1 MEQDKI
7 TGKAAGPPPTS
18 EALAQ
23 FSRDLAARFPNMEIR
38 RYVLPRVVTQCR
50 EVFIR
55 ELTSEDVIMAASFA
69 DSLMSANEKASMRL
83 SREAEERECIRVA
96 IVGFGSAA
104 LEGKDAKGGN
114 VWGVCAYRHV
124 NVDGAPLGEINA
136 WPKRMWDAF
145 SRYYNDVNG
154 LPIDEFIEGLQ
165 GATIVGA
172 FAPPT
177 SAIPASASAGRLAG

>member
-1 MEQDKI
+1 M
-7 TGKAAGPPPTS
+7 S

-23 FSRDLAARFPNMEIR
+23 FSRDLATRFPGLEVR

-55 ELTSEDVIMAASFA
+55 ELTSEDIIMAASFA
-69 DSLMSANEKASMRL
+69 DSLMSANEKASVRL
-83 SREAEERECIRVA
+83 SRDAEERECVRVA
-96 IVGFGSAA
+96 IVGFGDAKI
-104 LEGKDAKGGN
+104 EGKDAKGN
-114 VWGVCAYRHV
+114 LWGACLYRHV

-145 SRYYNDVNG
+145 TRYYNDVNG
-154 LPIDEFIEGLQ
+154 LPIEEFIEGLQ

-177 SAIPASASAGRLAG
+177 SAIPASASPGRLAG

>member
-1 MEQDKI
+1 MTAPVPAKV
-7 TGKAAGPPPTS
+7 GGPLPTS

-23 FSRDLAARFPNMEIR
+23 FSRDLATRFPGLEIR

-55 ELTSEDVIMAASFA
+55 ELTSEDIIMAASFA
-69 DSLMSANEKASMRL
+69 DSLMSANEKASVRL
-83 SREAEERECIRVA
+83 SRDAEERECVRVA
-96 IVGFGSAA
+96 IVGFGDAQPA
-104 LEGKDAKGGN
+104 GKDAKGGN
-114 VWGVCAYRHV
+114 VWSACVYRHV
-124 NVDGAPLGEINA
+124 NLDGAPLGEINA

-145 SRYYNDVNG
+145 TRYYNDVNG
-154 LPIDEFIEGLQ
+154 LPIEEFIEGLQ

-177 SAIPASASAGRLAG
+177 GAIPASASPGRPVG

>member
-1 MEQDKI
+1 M
-7 TGKAAGPPPTS
+7 P

-23 FSRDLAARFPNMEIR
+23 FSRDLATRFPGLEIR

-55 ELTSEDVIMAASFA
+55 ELTSEDIIKASSFA
-69 DSLMSANEKASMRL
+69 DSLMSANEKTSVRL
-83 SREAEERECIRVA
+83 SRDAEERECVREA
-96 IVGFGSAA
+96 IVGFGDAQLA
-104 LEGKDAKGGN
+104 GKDAKGGN
-114 VWGVCAYRHV
+114 AWGACVYRHV
-124 NVDGAPLGEINA
+124 NLDGAPLGEINA

-145 SRYYNDVNG
+145 TRYYNDVNG
-154 LPIDEFIEGLQ
+154 LPIEEFIEGLQ

-177 SAIPASASAGRLAG
+177 SAIPASASAGRPAG